1 MLAPMDSYILSEAVL
16 HGLTPV
22 EKRIPSVNSLN
33 LVRQASAAL
42 LATALLCPAIPADE
56 GMWTFDNPPL
66 KQLKEKYNFT
76 PTQQWLDHLRLSCV
90 RLNDGGSGSFVS
102 PHGLLLTNHHVAL
115 GQLQKN
121 SSAEHDYV
129 RDGFYA
135 ATPDEEMKS
144 PDLEV
149 NVLVSTENVT
159 ERVNAAVKAAK
170 TTEEEFA
177 KRKAVVA
184 DIEREST
191 EKTGFR
197 SDVVTLYAGG
207 EYWLYRYKKYTD
219 VRLVFAVEQ
228 QTAFFGGDPDN
239 FTYPRYDLDMALFR
253 VYENGK
259 PIDSK
264 DYLKWNPQG
273 AGDGELVFV
282 SGHPGGTERLVTY
295 SYLENLREN
304 TLPYILEFLKARI
317 ATLKEYSARGP
328 EQSRQ
333 ATTLIFGLENSRKV
347 VEGRRDGL
355 QDKNLMEKKRKEDED
370 FRNRVNANPEWKKEY
385 GSAWAMEDE
394 ALAKLR
400 PRIKQQIF
408 RNTDSQLSALAAQI
422 VTYVAEIKKPDGERL
437 PGYHDSQLDS
447 LKHRLFSPAPIYPEM
462 EISRMTGAL
471 ELDVKELGA
480 DDPFL
485 KAVLDGRSPKDAAAY
500 LVNGT
505 KVADPAF
512 RKSLI
517 DGGQAAIDAST
528 DPMIAM
534 ARRTDPIRRE
544 QIKWNEENVQSVQQR
559 AGELLGKAR
568 FSVYGKDT
576 YPDATFTLRLS
587 YGQVLGYPMN
597 GTIAPFKT
605 TFYGLYDRAASFDYK
620 PPFDLP
626 KRYTDGKDKLDLTTP
641 FNFVTTNDIIG
652 GNSGSPVVNRNGDVV
667 GLIFDGNIESLVGD
681 FVYDSY
687 QNRAVAVHT
696 GAMTEAM
703 KKLYG
708 AQKLV
713 DELLGN

>member
-1 MLAPMDSYILSEAVL
+1 MKGIYFLGPCSPAFIP
-16 HGLTPV
+16 T
-22 EKRIPSVNSLN
+22 EKRIALVKSLMF
-33 LVRQASAAL
+33 VRQAAAAVL
-42 LATALLCPAIPADE
+42 TAGLLCPSLPADE
-56 GMWTFDNPPL
+56 GMWTFDNPPV
-66 KQLKEKYNFT
+66 KQLKGKYNFT
-76 PTQQWLDHLRLSCV
+76 PTQQWLDHLRLSSV

-135 ATPDEEMKS
+135 ATPEEEMKS

-159 ERVNAAVKAAK
+159 ERVNAAVKSAK

-177 KRKAVVA
+177 KRKAVIA

-191 EKTGFR
+191 EKMGLR
-197 SDVVTLYAGG
+197 SDVVTLYEGG

-228 QTAFFGGDPDN
+228 QAAFYGGDPDN

-253 VYENGK
+253 VYENDK

-264 DYLKWNPQG
+264 DYLKWNPKG
-273 AGDGELVFV
+273 AGEGELVFV
-282 SGHPGGTERLVTY
+282 SGNPGGTERLVTY
-295 SYLENLREN
+295 SYLVSLRDD
-304 TLPYILEFLKARI
+304 TLPCSVELLKNRI
-317 ATLKEYSARGP
+317 AVLKQYAERGP

-347 VEGRRDGL
+347 FEGRRDGL
-355 QDKNLMEKKRKEDED
+355 QDQNLMEKKRKEDEE
-370 FRNRVNANPEWKKEY
+370 FRSKVEANPEWKKEY
-385 GSAWAMEDE
+385 GTAWTMEDE
-394 ALAKLR
+394 ALQKAR
-400 PRIKQQIF
+400 PRIKQQFF
-408 RNTDSQLSALAAQI
+408 RNTDSQLWALAVQI

-437 PGYHDSQLDS
+437 QGFHDSQLES

-462 EISRMTGAL
+462 EIARMTGAL
-471 ELDVKELGA
+471 TLDVTELGA
-480 DDPFL
+480 DDAFL
-485 KAVLDGRSPKDAAAY
+485 KAVLDGRSPKDAANY
-500 LVNGT
+500 LVSGT
-505 KVADPAF
+505 KLTDPAV
-512 RKSLI
+512 RQSLV
-517 DGGQAAIDAST
+517 DGGQAAVDAST
-528 DPMIAM
+528 DPMIMM
-534 ARRTDPIRRE
+534 ARRIDPIRRE
-544 QIKWNEENVQSVQQR
+544 QIKWFEHNVQSVAQR
-559 AGELLGKAR
+559 AGEMLGKAR
-568 FSVYGKDT
+568 FAVYGKDT

-597 GTIAPFKT
+597 GTVAPYKT
-605 TFYGLYDRAASFDYK
+605 TFYGLYDRAASFDDK
-620 PPFDLP
+620 VPFDLP
-626 KRYTDGKDKLDLTTP
+626 KRYVDGKDKLDLTTP

-652 GNSGSPVVNRNGDVV
+652 GNSGSPVVNRNGDIV

-696 GAMTEAM
+696 GGMTEAM

-708 AQKLV
+708 VQKLV
-713 DELLGN
+713 NELMGP

>member
-1 MLAPMDSYILSEAVL
+1 VKPI
-16 HGLTPV
+16 HF
-22 EKRIPSVNSLN
+22 
-33 LVRQASAAL
+33 VRQTSAAL
-42 LATALLCPAIPADE
+42 LAATLLCPAIRADE
-56 GMWTFDNPPL
+56 GMWTFDNPPVKL
-66 KQLKEKYNFT
+66 LQEKYNFT

-135 ATPDEEMKS
+135 ATSDQEMKS

-159 ERVNAAVKAAK
+159 DRVNTAVKTAK
-170 TTEEEFA
+170 TPEEEFA
-177 KRKAVVA
+177 KRKSVIA

-228 QTAFFGGDPDN
+228 QTAFYGGDPDN

-259 PIDSK
+259 PIDSR
-264 DYLKWNPQG
+264 DYLKWNAKG

-282 SGHPGGTERLVTY
+282 SGHPGRTERLSTY
-295 SYLENLREN
+295 ADLVSLRDDNLA
-304 TLPYILEFLKARI
+304 YIIQNYKRRI
-317 ATLKEYSARGP
+317 AALKEYAARGP

-333 ATTLIFGLENSRKV
+333 ATTLIFSLENGRKV
-347 VEGRRDGL
+347 FEGRRDGL

-370 FRNRVNANPEWKKEY
+370 FRTKVDANPEWKKEF
-385 GSAWAMEDE
+385 GGAWAMEEE
-394 ALAKLR
+394 ALQKER
-400 PRIKQQIF
+400 PRIKQQFF
-408 RNTDSQLSALAAQI
+408 RVTDSQLAGLAVQI
-422 VTYVAEIKKPDGERL
+422 VTYIAEIKKPDGERL
-437 PGYHDSQLDS
+437 PGFHDSQLES
-447 LKHRLFSPAPIYPEM
+447 LRQVLFSPAPIYPGL
-462 EISRMTGAL
+462 EIARMTSAL
-471 ELDVKELGA
+471 EAGQKELGPNDA
-480 DDPFL
+480 WI
-485 KAVLDGRSPKDAAAY
+485 KAVLDGRTPRDGANQ
-500 LVNGT
+500 LVSGT

-512 RKSLI
+512 RKSLVE
-517 DGGQAAIDAST
+517 GGQAAVDAST

-534 ARRTDPIRRE
+534 ARRIDPIRRE
-544 QIKWNEENVQSVQQR
+544 QIKWFEDNVQSVAQR
-559 AGELLGKAR
+559 AGEMLGKAR
-568 FSVYGKDT
+568 FAVYGKNT

-587 YGQVLGYPMN
+587 YGQVQGFPMN
-597 GTIAPFKT
+597 GTIAPYKT

-620 PPFDLP
+620 APFDLP
-626 KRYTDGKDKLDLTTP
+626 QRYIDGKDKLDLSTP
-641 FNFVTTNDIIG
+641 FNFVSTNDIIG
-652 GNSGSPVVNRNGDVV
+652 GNSGSPVVNRNGEIV

-696 GAMTEAM
+696 AAMTEAL

-713 DELLGN
+713 DELLGQ